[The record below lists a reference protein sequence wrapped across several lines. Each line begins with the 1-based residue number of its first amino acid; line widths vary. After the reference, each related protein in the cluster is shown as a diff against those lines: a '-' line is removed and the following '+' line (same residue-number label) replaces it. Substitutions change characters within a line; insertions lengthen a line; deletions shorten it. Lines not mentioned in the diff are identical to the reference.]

1 MISDVDGWR
10 GGLDAGR
17 RFSDRLAR
25 YTHRVVISNQRPVSV
40 HDGKVTF
47 RWKDNAQGNHCRTM
61 TLDAVKFMRRFLLH
75 SLPKGL
81 QRLRQSLRRDW
92 YSTALSES

>member
-10 GGLDAGR
+10 GWLDAGR

-25 YTHRVVISNQRPVSV
+25 YTHRVAISNQRLVSV

-47 RWKDNAQGNHCRTM
+47 RWKDYAKGNHCRLPEAQHVSEAVQYR
-61 TLDAVKFMRRFLLH
+61 TLDRN
-75 SLPKGL
+75 S
-81 QRLRQSLRRDW
+81 
-92 YSTALSES
+92 